1 MALPSSDLLRGTLD
15 MLVLQILSE
24 GPQHGYGVGNRIH
37 AATQGELSIEQG
49 SLYPALYRLEK
60 AGLLKSRWSR
70 SPETQRR
77 IRVYELTAT
86 GRQRL
91 SRDVGTWASFVAA
104 VSRVVPT
111 K

>member
-1 MALPSSDLLRGTLD
+1 MAQLNSDLLRGTLD

-24 GPQHGYGVGNRIH
+24 EPLHGYGIGRRIQE
-37 AATQGELSIEQG
+37 ATQDVLTIEQG

-70 SPETQRR
+70 SPDSNRK
-77 IRVYELTAT
+77 IRVYELTT
-86 GRQRL
+86 SGQKRL
-91 SRDVGTWASFVAA
+91 SQDVSLWTTFVAA
-104 VSRVVPT
+104 VSRVVVT